1 MSERRACRVVAT
13 DRSSVRYRRRR
24 PDDGV
29 LRERLRALAQERR
42 RFGYRRLWVLL
53 RREGHAVNRKR
64 VYRLYRQERLMV
76 RRRGG
81 RKRAIGVRSPMPLPL
96 RPNQRWSLDFV
107 HDQITDGRRFRILAI
122 VDDCTRE
129 CQALVADTSISGRP
143 GRSRTRQD
151 RCGARS
157 TRGHRLQQRHR
168 ADLDRD
174 PDLVG
179 PRAGRLAL
187 HRSRQADPERV
198 RGKLYRAAARR
209 TTERDAVPFAG
220 PCARGARNL
229 ALLLQHRTP
238 TFELGLADAV
248 GLCSEPTGFVRATG
262 QDALAI

>member
-1 MSERRACRVVAT
+1 MVTPAAGREAVAHLRGGLAMSERRACRVVAT

-107 HDQITDGRRFRILAI
+107 HDQITDGRPFRM
-122 VDDCTRE
+122 
-129 CQALVADTSISGRP
+129 Q
-143 GRSRTRQD
+143 
-151 RCGARS
+151 
-157 TRGHRLQQRHR
+157 
-168 ADLDRD
+168 
-174 PDLVG
+174 
-179 PRAGRLAL
+179 
-187 HRSRQADPERV
+187 
-198 RGKLYRAAARR
+198 
-209 TTERDAVPFAG
+209 
-220 PCARGARNL
+220 
-229 ALLLQHRTP
+229 
-238 TFELGLADAV
+238 
-248 GLCSEPTGFVRATG
+248 
-262 QDALAI
+262 